1 MFVQDH
7 FFSRERH
14 DCKNVASVAHYL
26 WYCSF
31 VSSFHE
37 RFKVCVIEIAFIAS
51 VKLHL
56 LHGYDCIKFKQRSFL
71 QLRTQALASLHG
83 SLQNNQ
89 GIPVTHIMS
98 WLGLEV
104 NAIFYLF
111 C

>member
-1 MFVQDH
+1 M
-7 FFSRERH
+7 
-14 DCKNVASVAHYL
+14 
-26 WYCSF
+26 
-31 VSSFHE
+31 
-37 RFKVCVIEIAFIAS
+37 IEIAFIAS

-56 LHGYDCIKFKQRSFL
+56 LHGYDCIKFKQRSFW

-104 NAIFYLF
+104 NAIFDLFCQLAYFAYLF
-111 C
+111 FYYFLIHRRRM